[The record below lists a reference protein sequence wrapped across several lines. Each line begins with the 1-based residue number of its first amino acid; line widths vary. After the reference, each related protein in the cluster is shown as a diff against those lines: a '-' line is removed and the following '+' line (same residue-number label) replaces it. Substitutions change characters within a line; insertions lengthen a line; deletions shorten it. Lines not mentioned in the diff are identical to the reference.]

1 MTSSL
6 IPERPLLISPTL
18 AATIGLEEAV
28 LLHVVSELLLQHSSV
43 VKQQRRYVELNEE
56 TLQAALPFWTLPD
69 IKRVQQ
75 SLAGLGLLLIEPVNG
90 NSHSSL
96 IAINQPIAGSPKNP
110 PRPRAA
116 PTASNSGTATTIPR
130 NWQPDATLF
139 EQCAQRNIP
148 RDYVERELPGF
159 IMYQLD
165 RGKTEYSWHHSF
177 FKWVVASWEKQ
188 RSMLGAKVLES
199 TMAADWL
206 PSEEAVSILEHA
218 GISLGFIEAAVPE
231 FVLYWREKGTVGSE
245 WNSRFIAHVR
255 RQWERYTHAL
265 ENDNQ
270 LRQIPRDFTPDP
282 ACYDV
287 LAMANIDADF
297 AEAQIP
303 EFVLYWLDR
312 NEIHRSWN
320 TKFLQHVKFRW
331 AQRSTEGQNLLA
343 RITDRSWAD

>member
-1 MTSSL
+1 M
-6 IPERPLLISPTL
+6 
-18 AATIGLEEAV
+18 
-28 LLHVVSELLLQHSSV
+28 
-43 VKQQRRYVELNEE
+43 
-56 TLQAALPFWTLPD
+56 
-69 IKRVQQ
+69 
-75 SLAGLGLLLIEPVNG
+75 
-90 NSHSSL
+90 
-96 IAINQPIAGSPKNP
+96 
-110 PRPRAA
+110 
-116 PTASNSGTATTIPR
+116 AS
-130 NWQPDATLF
+130 
-139 EQCAQRNIP
+139 
-148 RDYVERELPGF
+148 
-159 IMYQLD
+159 
-165 RGKTEYSWHHSF
+165 
-177 FKWVVASWEKQ
+177 
-188 RSMLGAKVLES
+188 
-199 TMAADWL
+199 DWL
-206 PSEEAVSILEHA
+206 PSEEAISILEHA

-270 LRQIPRDFTPDP
+270 LRQIPRDFAPDP

-303 EFVLYWLDR
+303 EFVLYWMDR

-320 TKFLQHVKFRW
+320 TKFLQHVKFKW